1 MNRQHTVKIEVG
13 GSVGGRS
20 GEPDHADHSSAT
32 GAERLGEKRG
42 ITMSVVVL
50 VATFV
55 CCALVIRALGTREQT
70 RRPLPV
76 MIEADDARR

>member
-1 MNRQHTVKIEVG
+1 
-13 GSVGGRS
+13 
-20 GEPDHADHSSAT
+20 
-32 GAERLGEKRG
+32 
-42 ITMSVVVL
+42 MSVVVL

-76 MIEADDARR
+76 TIEADDARR